1 MKTKRIRELA
11 EQSKL
16 IKRDSKGNLNVWS
29 CYDPDLEKFAELI
42 IQECANQLDA
52 NRVAVYDANKHHEYW
67 NCGVKWAV
75 AKIRDH
81 VSQKLKYIDCNKV

>member
-1 MKTKRIRELA
+1 MKTKRIKELA
-11 EQSKL
+11 EQCLLK
-16 IKRDSKGNLNVWS
+16 DDEEFNYV
-29 CYDPDLEKFAELI
+29 KFAELI
-42 IQECANQLDA
+42 IQECANALEA

-81 VSQKLKYIDCNKV
+81 LSQKLKYIDCTKV